1 MSVSVSDGFLIYC
14 AHLPESAKR
23 RLHPSSQSGK
33 PKEEVVRPRGDR
45 HPQVTKL
52 NITLSLDTQGL
63 IKARGRGSWG
73 GAGGGWRT
81 DRKRKRLKA
90 NY

>member
-1 MSVSVSDGFLIYC
+1 MSVSVPDGFLIYF

-33 PKEEVVRPRGDR
+33 PKEGALRPLGGR

-52 NITLSLDTQGL
+52 NITLSLDTERL
-63 IKARGRGSWG
+63 IKARERGSQ
-73 GAGGGWRT
+73 GAREERDRGWRA
-81 DRKRKRLKA
+81 DRILFFR
-90 NY
+90 